1 MNLHP
6 TCREA
11 PALIPHIFI
20 YHNICTT
27 LYHTVPQYT
36 TTYHTYT
43 KIYHN
48 IPHYVYHNIPH
59 TIFALTLCLW
69 LFPGPPNKAICPL
82 VGEKGCVVRKL
93 VDNLKEMFISGLY
106 RIYQINLDITIIS
119 LNIWK
124 MIRSDQTPRSPLS
137 WCYIHLGWYWFPFHL
152 PVRASRGGDR
162 FSPIPCWKR
171 REWRKE
177 LFSWSCLPLRD
188 DSGVA
193 CN

>member
-1 MNLHP
+1 MDQRMRDQPTLKPDPRLFPWKTRAWQVSTGRRLWLSVPTQLVNLHP

-119 LNIWK
+119 LNI
-124 MIRSDQTPRSPLS
+124 
-137 WCYIHLGWYWFPFHL
+137 
-152 PVRASRGGDR
+152 
-162 FSPIPCWKR
+162 
-171 REWRKE
+171 
-177 LFSWSCLPLRD
+177 
-188 DSGVA
+188 
-193 CN
+193 